1 MLNKV
6 KIAIDAMGGI
16 DSPKKIIDG
25 IEISLKTNQE
35 NFFTL
40 YGKKDLLEKEIS
52 KKKNIHKYCEIINA
66 EDIVSDDESALAGAK
81 KSKNT
86 SMWKAVESLREKKSD
101 ISLSAGNTGALLVIS
116 RLLLKTITGISKPA
130 LAALWPNQN
139 NMNVVLD
146 LGANIECNEKNL
158 TDFACMGSALF
169 KSLFINDTPRIALLN
184 VGLEEYKGN
193 DVLKKTHSILKENKM
208 KNFEFTGYIEGNHIM
223 EGNVDVIVTDGFTGN
238 VALKTAEGTA
248 NFISK
253 NLKNSL
259 SKLSLL
265 FSYNSLKKFK
275 DKLDP
280 RKYNGAIFLGLQSP
294 VVKSHGATDAI
305 GMTTRQ
311 TTVQL
316 TTPDNMRGRA
326 VSFHSFSAMAANNI
340 GTFEVGYMSAQIG
353 AGNTMLLGGVVS
365 VIVVI
370 TVWRVA
376 SSLRNYRYP

>member
-6 KIAIDAMGGI
+6 KIAIDAMGGQ
-16 DSPKKIIDG
+16 DSPKKIIEG
-25 IEISLKTNQE
+25 IEISLKSNQE
-35 NFFTL
+35 NFFSL
-40 YGKKDLLEKEIS
+40 YGKKDLLEKEIYKRKS
-52 KKKNIHKYCEIINA
+52 MRKYCEIINA
-66 EDIVSDDESALAGAK
+66 EDIVSDNESALAGAK

-86 SMWKAVESLREKKSD
+86 SMWKAVESLKNQDSD

-169 KSLFINDTPRIALLN
+169 KSLFINEKPRIALLN
-184 VGLEEYKGN
+184 IGLEEYKGN
-193 DVLKKTHSILKENKM
+193 DVLKKTYSILKENKM

-259 SKLSLL
+259 NKLSLL
-265 FSYNSLKKFK
+265 LSYSSLKKFK
-275 DKLDP
+275 NKLDP

-294 VVKSHGATDAI
+294 VVKSHGSIDAVGFAHSI
-305 GMTTRQ
+305 D
-311 TTVQL
+311 VC
-316 TTPDNMRGRA
+316 NKIVRA
-326 VSFHSFSAMAANNI
+326 KLIEKIESN
-340 GTFEVGYMSAQIG
+340 
-353 AGNTMLLGGVVS
+353 L
-365 VIVVI
+365 I
-370 TVWRVA
+370 TVDA
-376 SSLRNYRYP
+376 